1 MRISRDARKYH
12 LQVHMSAH
20 WCVVCVCVY
29 LDIICMLN
37 GCNSFA
43 NSSHVVCIGDIR
55 YSIAISLAVSDHL
68 FKFSL
73 AFRSHCSNI
82 YHIFVLRS
90 GTLYSIVLFSFL
102 CRSIFISYVFFSSH
116 IFFSIEIKHAKSTSN
131 FHLTNEEITSIRKV
145 VSANEIKY
153 F

>member
-1 MRISRDARKYH
+1 MRANIICRFTCLH
-12 LQVHMSAH
+12 TG
-20 WCVVCVCVY
+20 VVCVLCMY

-90 GTLYSIVLFSFL
+90 GTLYSIVVFSFL
-102 CRSIFISYVFFSSH
+102 CLSIFISYFFFH
-116 IFFSIEIKHAKSTSN
+116 FTFFFYRNKTCQI
-131 FHLTNEEITSIRKV
+131 
-145 VSANEIKY
+145 Y
-153 F
+153 FKFSLDK